1 MEKHVYKQE
10 INEKFLK
17 TVSAFANYEDGDII
31 FGISDGTIQKENE
44 ELIEEFRNYLK
55 EKSLSDKTI
64 KTHTNNV

>member
-1 MEKHVYKQE
+1 MNYKR
-10 INEKFLK
+10 
-17 TVSAFANYEDGDII
+17 YE
-31 FGISDGTIQKENE
+31 TIQKENE